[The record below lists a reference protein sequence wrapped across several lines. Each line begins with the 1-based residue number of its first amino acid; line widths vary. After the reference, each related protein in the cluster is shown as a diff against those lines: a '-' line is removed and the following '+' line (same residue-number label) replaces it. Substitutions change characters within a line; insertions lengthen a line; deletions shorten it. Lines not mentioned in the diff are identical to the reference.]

1 MEKIVSASILSADFL
16 NLGSEIKR
24 AEDAGC
30 RYIHFDVMDGVFVPN
45 ISYGLPVLKAV
56 AREAKADLDVHL
68 MITDP
73 IKYVEKFA
81 EKGADIITF
90 HLESESDTADTINK
104 IHSLGRKAGL
114 AIKPKTPV
122 CEVVKYIDMID
133 MLLVMTVEPGFGGQ
147 GFMSDMPFKIAEA
160 KKFIS
165 DRGLAV
171 PIAVDGGINSNTAEL
186 VKNAGADIL
195 VAGSYLFKAS
205 DIKTAVHS
213 LLK

>member
-30 RYIHFDVMDGVFVPN
+30 CYIHFDVMDGVFVPN

-56 AREAKADLDVHL
+56 AREARSVLDVHL

-90 HLESESDTADTINK
+90 HLESESDTAETIKK
-104 IHSLGRKAGL
+104 IHSIGKKAGL
-114 AIKPKTPV
+114 AIKPKTSV
-122 CEVVKYIDMID
+122 SEAEKYIDMID

-147 GFMSDMPFKIAEA
+147 GFMQDMPEKITAA

-165 DRGLAV
+165 ERGLAV
-171 PIAVDGGINSNTAEL
+171 PIEVDGGINNNTAEL

-195 VAGSYLFKAS
+195 VAGSYLFKSS

-213 LLK
+213 LMK

>member
-56 AREAKADLDVHL
+56 AREARSVLDVHL

-90 HLESESDTADTINK
+90 HLESESDTAETIKK
-104 IHSLGRKAGL
+104 IHSIGKKAGL
-114 AIKPKTPV
+114 AIKPKTSV
-122 CEVVKYIDMID
+122 SEAEKYIDMID

-147 GFMSDMPFKIAEA
+147 GFMQDMPKKITAA

-165 DRGLAV
+165 EKGLAV
-171 PIAVDGGINSNTAEL
+171 PIEVDGGINNNTAEL

-195 VAGSYLFKAS
+195 VAGSYLFKSS

-213 LLK
+213 LMK